1 MLAHRSK
8 SCRNSPGAPERPVPV
23 GHARSRHDL
32 VDPDVVE
39 VQARRHLL
47 PLPGRG
53 GPVRAG
59 QEPPEGVAGRGGEV
73 RLAEL
78 GGCVLGGSYGT
89 CGGGREGGREQARGL
104 HNPSDFFMT
113 SRRVILPSNL
123 SSSSYSVRTR
133 VLLE

>member
-47 PLPGRG
+47 PLLGGG
-53 GPVRAG
+53 GPLRAG
-59 QEPPEGVAGRGGEV
+59 QEPPEGIAGRGGEAG
-73 RLAEL
+73 LAQVGRGVV
-78 GGCVLGGSYGT
+78 GGACGT
-89 CGGGREGGREQARGL
+89 CRGCGAGCGAGS
-104 HNPSDFFMT
+104 P
-113 SRRVILPSNL
+113 
-123 SSSSYSVRTR
+123 
-133 VLLE
+133 